1 MLKELA
7 IIAAL
12 TLILAILVY
21 RKDGKI
27 RLLTPFIITA
37 CITFFNLLNPVGKV
51 LLRIGS
57 FPVTETAL
65 GIGIR
70 KGLILWD
77 MVLISKL
84 IISRNLHIPGR
95 AGELVKTMFFY
106 FDSITSERISF
117 KPGKIIET
125 IDNRLLECYK
135 DISMDR
141 LFDDVYSSFKKM
153 IISAS
158 GWRKVFAADGNE
170 NGMSRELSEA
180 DSVIA
185 AGIGYVFAKWA
196 LAKGCKTAAIARDA
210 RPTGEAIC
218 QIVSGTAQQLGL
230 EVRYLAIAAAP
241 EIMAYVKNT
250 KELDSFIYI
259 SASHNPAGHNGVK
272 FGLGDGA
279 VLGGS
284 DAAGII
290 AQFKAFME
298 ERSNYQTLVQL
309 LNNIKNTPL
318 PPSEKYKQ
326 EALEAYLK
334 FNLATAFASQE
345 ELEAFKKADK
355 PAVVADMNG
364 SARCLSIDRQFFETL
379 GIEYSFINDTAGQI
393 AHGILPEGKN
403 LNYAAE
409 HLEKLHTQD
418 KRFTIG
424 YVPDND
430 GDRGNLVLIDK
441 NGKALVP
448 DAQTV
453 FALACTAELTFM
465 QKSGQIAPGRTAVA
479 VNCPTSLRIEK
490 IARQFGVEVFRA
502 EVGEANVVNLAA
514 KLRKQGYTVRFL
526 GEGSNGGNITH
537 PATVRDPLNTIIS
550 IIKYASLTGKSW
562 DEMIADLPQFQ
573 TTATDDKLAKM
584 KIQCTDHGVLKL
596 QYEAVFATE
605 WEAKKAELSEKF
617 GITGWKEINTI
628 GTESYEGTG
637 AEARKAGVKGGLKI
651 LFSDREG
658 KDIAFIWMRGSG
670 TEPVFRILAD
680 IESSN
685 PEDERYLIQWQHHM
699 VEEADSKATHHTAC
713 RP

>member
-7 IIAAL
+7 IITAF
-12 TLILAILVY
+12 TLAFAILVW

-27 RLLTPFIITA
+27 RLLSPFIITV
-37 CITFFNLLNPVGKV
+37 CIIIFNLLNPVGKV
-51 LLRIGS
+51 LFKIGS
-57 FPVTETAL
+57 FPITATAF
-65 GIGIR
+65 GIGLR

-84 IISRNLHIPGR
+84 IISRNLPIPGK
-95 AGELVKTMFFY
+95 AGELVKSMFYY
-106 FDSITSERISF
+106 FDSITSVRLKF

-135 DISMDR
+135 DISMDT

-158 GWRKVFAADGNE
+158 GWRKVFAADGDE
-170 NGMSRELSEA
+170 NSMNKELSEA

-185 AGIGYVFAKWA
+185 AGIGYIFSKWA
-196 LAKGCKTAAIARDA
+196 LEKGCKTVAIGRDA

-218 QIVSGTAQQLGL
+218 QIVANAAQQLGL
-230 EVRYLAIAAAP
+230 SIQYLAIAAAP

-250 KELDSFIYI
+250 EALDGFIYI

-272 FGLGDGA
+272 FGLGDGS

-284 DAAGII
+284 DAADVI
-290 AQFKAFME
+290 ARFKAFME
-298 ERSNYQTLVQL
+298 DKSNYHTLVQI
-309 LNNIKNTPL
+309 LNNSKGTPL
-318 PPSEKYKQ
+318 PASEFYKAK
-326 EALEAYLK
+326 ALEAYLK
-334 FNLATAFASQE
+334 FNLATAFATEE
-345 ELEAFKKADK
+345 ELDAFKKAEK

-364 SARCLSIDRQFFETL
+364 SARCLSIDRQFFDTL
-379 GIEYSFINDTAGQI
+379 GIEYSFINDTAGEI
-393 AHGILPEGKN
+393 AHGILPEGRN
-403 LNYAAE
+403 LNYAAG

-430 GDRGNLVLIDK
+430 GDRGNLVLLDK
-441 NGKALVP
+441 NGRALIP

-465 QKSGQIAPGRTAVA
+465 QRSGQIAPGRTAVA
-479 VNCPTSLRIEK
+479 VNCPTSLRIER
-490 IARQFGVEVFRA
+490 IARQFGVVVLRA

-562 DEMIADLPQFQ
+562 EEMIAELPQFQ
-573 TTATDDKLAKM
+573 TTSTDDALAKM
-584 KIQCTDHGVLKL
+584 KIQCTDHGRLKL
-596 QYEAVFATE
+596 CYEDVFKAE
-605 WEAKKAELSEKF
+605 WEAKKAGLEQKF
-617 GITGWKEINTI
+617 GITSWKEINTI

-651 LFSDREG
+651 LFSNKEG

-680 IESSN
+680 IESAN
-685 PEDERYLIQWQHHM
+685 PADERYLIQWQHHL
-699 VEEADSKATHHTAC
+699 VEEADKKASE
-713 RP
+713 

>member
-1 MLKELA
+1 MLRELA
-7 IIAAL
+7 VIIAFTIAF
-12 TLILAILVY
+12 AILVY

-27 RLLTPFIITA
+27 RLLTPLIITA
-37 CITFFNLLNPVGKV
+37 CIVLFNLLNPVGKV
-51 LLRIGS
+51 LFRIGN
-57 FPVTETAL
+57 FPVTATSL
-65 GIGIR
+65 GIGLR
-70 KGLILWD
+70 KGLILWE

-84 IISRNLHIPGR
+84 IISRNLPIPGK
-95 AGELVKTMFFY
+95 AGELIRTMFAY
-106 FDSITSERISF
+106 FDSITSKRISF
-117 KPGKIIET
+117 KPSKIIET

-135 DISMDR
+135 EIDMDT

-158 GWRKVFAADGNE
+158 GWRKVFAADGDE
-170 NGMSRELSEA
+170 NSMNKELSEA
-180 DSVIA
+180 DRVIA
-185 AGIGYVFAKWA
+185 AGIGYIFSNWA
-196 LAKGCKTAAIARDA
+196 LSKGCRCVAIARDA

-218 QIVSGTAQQLGL
+218 QIVAGAAKYAGL
-230 EVRYLAIAAAP
+230 DIRYLAIAAAP

-250 KELDSFIYI
+250 NELDGFIYI

-284 DAAGII
+284 DATDII
-290 AQFKAFME
+290 AQFKSFME
-298 ERSNYQTLVQL
+298 DKTNYQTLVQL
-309 LNNIKNTPL
+309 LNKIRNTPL
-318 PPSEKYKQ
+318 PPSESYKK

-334 FNLATAFASQE
+334 FNLATAFATQE

-364 SARCLSIDRQFFETL
+364 SARCLSIDKQFFETL
-379 GIEYSFINDTAGQI
+379 GIEYSFINATAGEI

-403 LNYAAE
+403 LNCAAG
-409 HLEKLHTQD
+409 HLEKLYAQD
-418 KRFTIG
+418 KCFTIG

-441 NGKALVP
+441 NGKAMIP

-465 QKSGQIAPGRTAVA
+465 QKSGQIAPGKTAVA
-479 VNCPTSLRIEK
+479 VNCPTSLRIEE
-490 IARQFGVEVFRA
+490 IAKQFGVEVFRA

-550 IIKYASLTGKSW
+550 IIKYAALTGKNW
-562 DEMIADLPQFQ
+562 EEMIAELPQFR
-573 TTATDDKLAKM
+573 TTSTDDALAKM
-584 KIQCTDHGVLKL
+584 KINCTDHGKLKL
-596 QYEAVFATE
+596 CYEEIFKSE
-605 WEAKKAELSEKF
+605 WEEKKHELTGRF
-617 GITGWKEINTI
+617 GITGWQEINTI
-628 GTESYEGTG
+628 GTESYEGVG

-651 LFSDREG
+651 LFSNCDG

-685 PEDERYLIQWQHHM
+685 PDDERYLINWQHHM
-699 VEEADSKATHHTAC
+699 VEEADKKALQ
-713 RP
+713 